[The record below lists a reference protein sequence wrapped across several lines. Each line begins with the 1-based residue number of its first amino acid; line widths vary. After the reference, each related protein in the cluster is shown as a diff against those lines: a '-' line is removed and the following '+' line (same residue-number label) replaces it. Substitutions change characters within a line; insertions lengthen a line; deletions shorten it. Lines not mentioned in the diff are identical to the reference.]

1 MADDFLKGDVAR
13 SNFDL
18 RAEWYGTK
26 IKKWGNGWPYLS
38 NRPDVPATADQWAWD
53 NYFRRHLG
61 GGSLVYELFLSGKI
75 PFMNMPE
82 AKPEVFDVS
91 YVP

>member
-38 NRPDVPATADQWAWD
+38 NRPDVPATADQWA
-53 NYFRRHLG
+53 
-61 GGSLVYELFLSGKI
+61 
-75 PFMNMPE
+75 
-82 AKPEVFDVS
+82 
-91 YVP
+91 